1 MISACNKC
9 GEQYPSA
16 PAGHIHK
23 CGKCSGGICSPLPVD
38 TEALIAAV
46 RAGDI
51 EAAQALLPVDPI
63 VKRAREICA
72 RHMGTPATYI
82 AGKMDGWP
90 AMGAVSEALRT
101 THSTV
106 TAVSGDQI
114 LRMARAAVYAA
125 SPNDP
130 GRVQYL
136 NGDFDNRQRL
146 IDVRKA
152 IEAALA

>member
-1 MISACNKC
+1 MT
-9 GEQYPSA
+9 
-16 PAGHIHK
+16 
-23 CGKCSGGICSPLPVD
+23 VD

-63 VKRAREICA
+63 VKRAREICG
-72 RHMGTPATYI
+72 RHFGAP
-82 AGKMDGWP
+82 GRWLSGENDCGP
-90 AMGAVSEALRT
+90 GMGAVTEALRT

-106 TAVSGDQI
+106 TAVTDDQI

-130 GRVQYL
+130 GRIQYL
-136 NGDFDNRQRL
+136 NGVRDMTSRMV
-146 IDVRKA
+146 DVRKA

>member
-1 MISACNKC
+1 MT
-9 GEQYPSA
+9 
-16 PAGHIHK
+16 
-23 CGKCSGGICSPLPVD
+23 VD

-90 AMGAVSEALRT
+90 AMGAVTEALRGT
-101 THSTV
+101 TIS
-106 TAVSGDQI
+106 DEQI
-114 LRMARAAVYAA
+114 TQAARAALYAMTIHETYKHLDYVNA
-125 SPNDP
+125 SDF
-130 GRVQYL
+130 L
-136 NGDFDNRQRL
+136 TNGADQTAVFRC
-146 IDVRKA
+146 VWSA
-152 IEAALA
+152 IHAALLAA

>member
-1 MISACNKC
+1 MT
-9 GEQYPSA
+9 
-16 PAGHIHK
+16 
-23 CGKCSGGICSPLPVD
+23 VD

-90 AMGAVSEALRT
+90 AMGAVVEALRT

-106 TAVSGDQI
+106 TAVTDEDMR
-114 LRMARAAVYAA
+114 RMARAVCYAMPPLVGGA
-125 SPNDP
+125 HRHN
-130 GRVQYL
+130 YL
-136 NGDFDNRQRL
+136 SGSLDCSWAMTATVDALQ
-146 IDVRKA
+146 
-152 IEAALA
+152 AALAAA